1 MIILS
6 YLFFK
11 YNLKYEKM
19 VLDLVLKPQ
28 AQKVE
33 VGEQPQI

>member
-6 YLFFK
+6 YLFFN

-19 VLDLVLKPQ
+19 VLDLVLKHQ
-28 AQKVE
+28 AQKV
-33 VGEQPQI
+33 